1 MFLVMEPLDIPMCY
15 LLHGLGVKLVNITGG
30 IFEERSHVG
39 DYFMSQE
46 EVAKA
51 LNMTRA
57 EVQHTEYTALKK
69 LKRAAKLR
77 RYVGAKEN

>member
-1 MFLVMEPLDIPMCY
+1 MS
-15 LLHGLGVKLVNITGG
+15 K
-30 IFEERSHVG
+30 RSHVK

-69 LKRAAKLR
+69 LKRAGKLR

>member
-1 MFLVMEPLDIPMCY
+1 MKKRRQY
-15 LLHGLGVKLVNITGG
+15 
-30 IFEERSHVG
+30 S

-69 LKRAAKLR
+69 LKRAGKLN

>member
-1 MFLVMEPLDIPMCY
+1 M
-15 LLHGLGVKLVNITGG
+15 KN
-30 IFEERSHVG
+30 RSHVK

-46 EVAKA
+46 EVAKE

-57 EVQHTEYTALKK
+57 EVQHTENTALKK
-69 LKRAAKLR
+69 LKRAGKLR

>member
-1 MFLVMEPLDIPMCY
+1 M
-15 LLHGLGVKLVNITGG
+15 KN
-30 IFEERSHVG
+30 RSHVK

-51 LNMTRA
+51 LNMTRS
-57 EVQHTEYTALKK
+57 EVQQTEHTALKK

>member
-1 MFLVMEPLDIPMCY
+1 M
-15 LLHGLGVKLVNITGG
+15 KN
-30 IFEERSHVG
+30 RSHVK

-51 LNMTRA
+51 LNMTRS
-57 EVQHTEYTALKK
+57 EVQQTECTALKK
-69 LKRAAKLR
+69 LKRSGKLR

>member
-1 MFLVMEPLDIPMCY
+1 L
-15 LLHGLGVKLVNITGG
+15 KN
-30 IFEERSHVG
+30 RSHVK

-57 EVQHTEYTALKK
+57 EVQHTENTALRK
-69 LKRAAKLR
+69 LKRAGKLR

>member
-1 MFLVMEPLDIPMCY
+1 LEV
-15 LLHGLGVKLVNITGG
+15 LLKN
-30 IFEERSHVG
+30 RSHVK

-51 LNMTRA
+51 LNMTRS
-57 EVQHTEYTALKK
+57 EVQQTEYTALKK
-69 LKRAAKLR
+69 LKRSGKLR

>member
-1 MFLVMEPLDIPMCY
+1 M
-15 LLHGLGVKLVNITGG
+15 KK
-30 IFEERSHVG
+30 RSHAG

-57 EVQHTEYTALKK
+57 EVQHTENTALKK
-69 LKRAAKLR
+69 LKRAGKLR

>member
-1 MFLVMEPLDIPMCY
+1 MS
-15 LLHGLGVKLVNITGG
+15 K
-30 IFEERSHVG
+30 RSHVK

-51 LNMTRA
+51 LNMTRS
-57 EVQHTEYTALKK
+57 EVQQTENTALKK

>member
-1 MFLVMEPLDIPMCY
+1 MKKRRQY
-15 LLHGLGVKLVNITGG
+15 
-30 IFEERSHVG
+30 S

-51 LNMTRA
+51 LNMTRS
-57 EVQHTEYTALKK
+57 EVQQTEYTALKK
-69 LKRAAKLR
+69 LRRAGKLN